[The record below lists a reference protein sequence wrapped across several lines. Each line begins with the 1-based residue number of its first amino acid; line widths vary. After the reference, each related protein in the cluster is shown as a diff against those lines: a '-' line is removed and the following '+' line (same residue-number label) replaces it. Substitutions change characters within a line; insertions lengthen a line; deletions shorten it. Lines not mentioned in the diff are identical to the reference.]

1 MYAYCYLFIMLII
14 AIGLLIILYIFKKIQ
29 KYIEE
34 EYFNLI
40 ENTNLYFQELDL
52 LDGKYLE
59 KIEMHGASIVY
70 NLKSDKEFDY
80 ISGIE
85 LKKHYRFL
93 KDRVIYNFN
102 DNWNIK
108 PNIILIKNKEYYE
121 IDESITKINILVSFE
136 KNHHILAKYLV
147 KKVNQELIL
156 IINEEGENL
165 DEEK

>member
-1 MYAYCYLFIMLII
+1 MFEYYY
-14 AIGLLIILYIFKKIQ
+14 LLIILIIVIVLLIALYIVKKIQ
-29 KYIEE
+29 NYIEE

-59 KIEMHGASIVY
+59 KIDKHGASVIY
-70 NLKSDKEFDY
+70 SLKSNKEFDY

-93 KDRVIYNFN
+93 LDRVVYIFN
-102 DNWNIK
+102 DNWKEK
-108 PNIILIKNKEYYE
+108 PRIILINNKEYYE
-121 IDESITKINILVSFE
+121 IDESITKIHILVSFE
-136 KNHHILAKYLV
+136 KSHHILAKYLV
-147 KKVNQELIL
+147 KKIDQELVLVID
-156 IINEEGENL
+156 EEGEDL